1 MSEAS
6 NDSISEVKLF
16 KLDKQHWVIKHFIF
30 FTSSSA
36 NAAFGMEQMGN
47 FKREADE
54 EENA

>member
-16 KLDKQHWVIKHFIF
+16 FGLDKQHWVIKHFIF

-47 FKREADE
+47 FKRE